1 MYSNR
6 RDTLTKMMRLSA
18 LAVLL
23 SFSANASATMYEN
36 APVFESSPTKLPS
49 GVSYQDLRYGEG
61 VSVDDGKRVNIQWS
75 LKRSNGYSID
85 SSSNHDGVPFIFTVG
100 ASSTS
105 GLQRAVSGLDQGIR
119 GMKVGGIRRIVFPP
133 DLAYVE
139 GFEDGSPGPI
149 PPDFGPQ
156 QRIKRVMNMLKD
168 DVPGES
174 FILDVKVTRVQ

>member
-1 MYSNR
+1 M
-6 RDTLTKMMRLSA
+6 KRLSSLA
-18 LAVLL
+18 LISL
-23 SFSANASATMYEN
+23 FSAEANAMYEN
-36 APVFESSPTKLPS
+36 APIFETSPIKLSS
-49 GVSYQDLRYGEG
+49 GVSYQDLRFGEG
-61 VSVDDGKRVNIQWS
+61 LDVDVGKRVNIQWS

-100 ASSTS
+100 ASPSS
-105 GLQRAVSGLDQGIR
+105 GLQRGVPGLDQGIR

-133 DLAYVE
+133 ELAYVE
-139 GFEDGSPGPI
+139 GLDDGSPGPI

-174 FILDVKVTRVQ
+174 FILDVKVTRAQ

>member
-1 MYSNR
+1 MS
-6 RDTLTKMMRLSA
+6 RLSL
-18 LAVLL
+18 LAVIL
-23 SFSANASATMYEN
+23 SFSTKASAMYEN
-36 APVFESSPTKLPS
+36 APVFETSPMKLPS
-49 GVSYQDLRYGEG
+49 GVSYQDLRYGDG

-139 GFEDGSPGPI
+139 GFDDGSTGPI
-149 PPDFGPQ
+149 PPGFGPQ